1 MSEDRPLGLLHARTT
16 PCRITIYVPYQLDER
31 IRRAAERAG
40 QSLSVWLQRAAEAAL
55 REEHAAVMDRLENE
69 E

>member
-1 MSEDRPLGLLHARTT
+1 MSEAATT
-16 PCRITIYVPYQLDER
+16 NVRLTTYLPAQLDER
-31 IRRAAERAG
+31 IRRAADRAG

-55 REEHAAVMDRLENE
+55 REHRAEVMDRLENE

>member
-1 MSEDRPLGLLHARTT
+1 MSAASEATNA
-16 PCRITIYVPYQLDER
+16 RITIYVAPALDER

-55 REEHAAVMDRLENE
+55 REQEDA
-69 E
+69 

>member
-1 MSEDRPLGLLHARTT
+1 MSEAEANYA
-16 PCRITIYVPYQLDER
+16 RITFYLRPALDER

-55 REEHAAVMDRLENE
+55 REQEDA
-69 E
+69 

>member
-1 MSEDRPLGLLHARTT
+1 MSEHRTRAHRFYRT
-16 PCRITIYVPYQLDER
+16 KDDIVSDTTTKGRIMIYVPTDIDER

-55 REEHAAVMDRLENE
+55 REQEGK
-69 E
+69 